1 MLSNEIKKTNK
12 TIEVAS
18 LTIFANSSDVKVEDF
33 VTLDNNIKLFFS
45 KIKIY
50 IVLNANES

>member
-12 TIEVAS
+12 TIGVAS

-45 KIKIY
+45 KIKLY